1 MTDFKS
7 LQGVFTTMIQ
17 GVMLE
22 EGDVDTLVTEA
33 AAELA
38 EVK

>member
-1 MTDFKS
+1 
-7 LQGVFTTMIQ
+7 MIQ

-22 EGDVDTLVTEA
+22 EGTVDDLVTEA
-33 AAELA
+33 AQTLA